1 MQTSVSSRD
10 LFTDGWNSLWHFVF
24 GMVATKYRLFVPL
37 FVAYQFLDTE
47 DVNVFVDVIEFLWGY
62 LFGLAFHLI

>member
-10 LFTDGWNSLWHFVF
+10 LFTDGWNSLWHFVI
-24 GMVATKYRLFVPL
+24 GMIATKYRLFVPL
-37 FVAYQFLDTE
+37 FVAYQFLDTA
-47 DVNVFVDVIEFLWGY
+47 DVNVFIDVIEFLWGY